1 MISKVSAL
9 LRSPASLIQ
18 RVVIL
23 GSVVAVTVALATS
36 MPVASAV
43 ASAPAAGKLHT
54 GELQKVFEK
63 LAAAVPGRIG
73 VCARDAAGEAC
84 VNGDQRSSMQSV
96 VKLIVGLATLEE
108 VDRGRWKLDDAVI
121 VRKQDLSVGVQP
133 ISKRIT
139 TPEGFRTTIADLVKR
154 AIVDSDSAAC
164 DILIAKLGGPKSVQA
179 FLDRHKIAGIR
190 VDRDERHLQTDT
202 MGLTWKPEYVDTDTL
217 MIAVKAVP
225 DAQREAAFAA
235 YRKDPR
241 DTSSPRAMAN
251 LLQALADGTLLSAA
265 STKHVLDVM
274 EETVTFPDRLK
285 AGLRDGWTIGHKTG
299 TSGTRQGITVATN
312 DVGVLKAP
320 DGTRISIAVLVSDS
334 PAPSE
339 MRAKLMA
346 DLTRATID
354 HYR

>member
-1 MISKVSAL
+1 MKSSRLIARSVVFGTAVVLAVSAMSVMSTTPTMSTISL
-9 LRSPASLIQ
+9 LA
-18 RVVIL
+18 
-23 GSVVAVTVALATS
+23 GK
-36 MPVASAV
+36 
-43 ASAPAAGKLHT
+43 APAAGKLR
-54 GELQKVFEK
+54 GAELQKVFEK

-73 VCARDAAGEAC
+73 ACARDAMEEAC

-108 VDRGRWKLDDAVI
+108 VDRGRWKLNEAVI

-133 ISKRIT
+133 IAKKIT
-139 TPEGFRTTIADLVKR
+139 SPDGFRTTIADLVKR

-164 DILIAKLGGPKSVQA
+164 DILIAKLGGPKVVQA

-202 MGLTWKPEYVDTDTL
+202 MGLAWKPEYVDSDTL
-217 MIAVKAVP
+217 MLAVKAIP
-225 DAQREAAFAA
+225 EAKRQVAFDA

-251 LLQALADGTLLSAA
+251 LLQALADRKLLSAE

-285 AGLRDGWTIGHKTG
+285 AGLREGWTIGHKTG
-299 TSGTRQGITVATN
+299 TSGTRGGITVATN
-312 DVGVLKAP
+312 DVGILTAP
-320 DGTRISIAVLVSDS
+320 DGTRISIAVLISDS

-339 MRAKLMA
+339 ARAKLMA